1 MKNSK
6 ETENIYAIYQEGIFD
21 RVGARIKGIGNTK
34 LFGGSGYNAGK
45 AESFKGKFYARIIK
59 DIDKFLKEVQTMN
72 KLSSLDEFESKY
84 PEMARKI
91 ACMADA
97 VGHTTQLKTQCK
109 KAEDV
114 EDDKLEDADKLED
127 DKLEDADKLED
138 DKLEDDK
145 LEDDTVDPPIDE
157 RGVICTGGKCRE
169 VTLTNGAYKR
179 NKVYSTL
186 EECEKKC
193 RQRKK
198 KVEDVTDGVKKVLA
212 QQGVDISNI
221 NARNVTIIIGNNND
235 SVQEVF
241 QANGV
246 PFNDKNKKVIEKEIV
261 KKAKQTPAKKVP
273 AKKVPAKKKAPNTP

>member
-114 EDDKLEDADKLED
+114 EVDDKDPVPPIDP
-127 DKLEDADKLED
+127 
-138 DKLEDDK
+138 
-145 LEDDTVDPPIDE
+145 DDTDPVPPIDPDDTDPVPPIDE

-198 KVEDVTDGVKKVLA
+198 KVEDVTDGVNKVLA

-273 AKKVPAKKKAPNTP
+273 AKKVPAKKKVPNTP

>member
-34 LFGGSGYNAGK
+34 LFGGSGYNDGK

-114 EDDKLEDADKLED
+114 EDNKLEDA
-127 DKLEDADKLED
+127 

-157 RGVICTGGKCRE
+157 RGFICTGGKCRE

-179 NKVYSTL
+179 NKVYPTL

-198 KVEDVTDGVKKVLA
+198 KVEDVTDDLMKKFQ
-212 QQGVDISNI
+212 QQGINFRNI
-221 NARNVTIIIGNNND
+221 NARNITIIFGNNNN

-246 PFNDKNKKVIEKEIV
+246 PFNDKNKKVIETEIV
-261 KKAKQTPAKKVP
+261 KKAKQIPAKKVP

>member
-114 EDDKLEDADKLED
+114 ED
-127 DKLEDADKLED
+127 ADKLED

-157 RGVICTGGKCRE
+157 RGFICTGGKCRE

-179 NKVYSTL
+179 NKVYPTL

-198 KVEDVTDGVKKVLA
+198 KVEDVTDDLMKKLQ
-212 QQGVDISNI
+212 QQGINLSNI
-221 NARNVTIIIGNNND
+221 NARNITIIFGNNNN

-246 PFNDKNKKVIEKEIV
+246 PFNDKNKKVIETEIV

>member
-1 MKNSK
+1 M
-6 ETENIYAIYQEGIFD
+6 
-21 RVGARIKGIGNTK
+21 
-34 LFGGSGYNAGK
+34 
-45 AESFKGKFYARIIK
+45 
-59 DIDKFLKEVQTMN
+59 
-72 KLSSLDEFESKY
+72 
-84 PEMARKI
+84 
-91 ACMADA
+91 
-97 VGHTTQLKTQCK
+97 KTQCK

-114 EDDKLEDADKLED
+114 EVDDKDPVPPIDP
-127 DKLEDADKLED
+127 
-138 DKLEDDK
+138 
-145 LEDDTVDPPIDE
+145 DDTDPVPPIDPDDTDPVPPIDE

-198 KVEDVTDGVKKVLA
+198 KVEDVTDGVNKVLA

-273 AKKVPAKKKAPNTP
+273 AKKVPAKKKVPNTP

>member
-114 EDDKLEDADKLED
+114 EDDKLED
-127 DKLEDADKLED
+127 

-157 RGVICTGGKCRE
+157 RGFICTGGKCRE

-179 NKVYSTL
+179 NKVYPTL

-198 KVEDVTDGVKKVLA
+198 KVEDVTDGVLRA
-212 QQGVDISNI
+212 FWQRGINFGDI
-221 NARNVTIIIGNNND
+221 NARNVTIIFGNNNN

-273 AKKVPAKKKAPNTP
+273 AKKVPAKKKVPNTP